1 MNIIPEN
8 EATAQEQTTPIE
20 AAEIADSAPAPEMVA
35 EETTVLGHEE
45 EAALH
50 EIGNDGLEPSTPFD
64 IPVPGNEIV
73 SEEQEPQET
82 VEVSDSPTA
91 EEVETPVH
99 EGEAALQDIGH
110 DGLEPPFDIPT
121 PGDVVVPF
129 EKSTRLFRGNNRRQ
143 GKRKKT
149 VRHSPAKQ
157 SRKLRTPGRNGK
169 NRLMKLSRKTSPNP
183 VRTRLPKKRRKSP
196 TALQSREKHRN
207 PINPPNRNRGQISAA
222 IRFPQ
227 KLPNRHSK
235 KHRPRNS
242 PPNRRKH
249 PAPANRS
256 RLFI

>member
-1 MNIIPEN
+1 MAKNKPNKPDDVNIIPEN

-91 EEVETPVH
+91 EEVETHVH

-110 DGLEPPFDIPT
+110 D
-121 PGDVVVPF
+121 
-129 EKSTRLFRGNNRRQ
+129 
-143 GKRKKT
+143 
-149 VRHSPAKQ
+149 
-157 SRKLRTPGRNGK
+157 
-169 NRLMKLSRKTSPNP
+169 
-183 VRTRLPKKRRKSP
+183 
-196 TALQSREKHRN
+196 AL
-207 PINPPNRNRGQISAA
+207 
-222 IRFPQ
+222 
-227 KLPNRHSK
+227 
-235 KHRPRNS
+235 
-242 PPNRRKH
+242 
-249 PAPANRS
+249 
-256 RLFI
+256 